1 MIMAKKK
8 PETKVEETTEQK
20 IPEGYAEVTPEMLA
34 ELAGGGMQTVMSIG
48 LAEGLYLEDLRDR
61 LFYLDGMVDSNL
73 LHSVTMQI
81 YKING
86 IDCSMPEEKRTPI
99 VLVINSGGGSV
110 FDGIGLMDAIRQS
123 KTPVIA
129 ICAGYAM
136 SMAFNIFSVC
146 HLRVAMPNSI
156 FMYHDGYESV
166 DNTATKAADW
176 AAFSP
181 KVDKRISKMIAERSK
196 FTVKK
201 LTKIAPHDNY
211 WLTDKMVEME
221 IVDAVIGKDIEMEDL
236 FAFMSDMPCDCDNGE
251 CDCKKKK

>member
-1 MIMAKKK
+1 MAKKK
-8 PETKVEETTEQK
+8 PETTVEEKDIE
-20 IPEGYAEVTPEMLA
+20 ITPEQLIEMT
-34 ELAGGGMQTVMSIG
+34 GGGMQTVMSIG
-48 LAEGLYLEDLRDR
+48 LAEKLWLDDLGDR
-61 LFYLDGMVDSNL
+61 LFYLDGIVDSSL
-73 LHSVTMQI
+73 LHTVTMQI

-86 IDCSMPEEKRTPI
+86 VDRGIPKEKREPI

-110 FDGIGLMDAIRQS
+110 FDGVGLMDAIRQS

-156 FMYHDGYESV
+156 FMYHDGYESI
-166 DNTATKAADW
+166 DNTSTKAADW
-176 AAFSP
+176 ANFSP

-196 FTVKK
+196 FTAKK
-201 LTKIAPHDNY
+201 LAKIAPHDNY

-221 IVDAVIGKDIEMEDL
+221 IVDVVIGKDIEMEDL
-236 FAFMSDMPCDCDNGE
+236 FAFMSDGFDCDDEE